1 MASELV
7 TDQSDSS
14 VWQQNLTDPWSG
26 IWASLCKAEHTF
38 KRKRCSFHIKS
49 IFANC
54 LLNIQHYEYL
64 LKLCVSCNNK
74 GTNRHK
80 GGRIN
85 QWIIHFLLSKMG
97 TFPFFY
103 FLFFFI
109 LTLTHA
115 HCFHKHSTRK
125 FNYTRKGPKIKSKY
139 LNWI

>member
-1 MASELV
+1 MDSELV

-14 VWQQNLTDPWSG
+14 LWQQSLTDPWSG

-64 LKLCVSCNNK
+64 WLLCDSCNNK
-74 GTNRHK
+74 DTNRHK
-80 GGRIN
+80 GEWKN
-85 QWIIHFLLSKMG
+85 KWIIHFLLSKMG
-97 TFPFFY
+97 SFPFF
-103 FLFFFI
+103 FFFI

-115 HCFHKHSTRK
+115 LCFHKHRTRK
-125 FNYTRKGPKIKSKY
+125 FNNTRKNPQIKGKY